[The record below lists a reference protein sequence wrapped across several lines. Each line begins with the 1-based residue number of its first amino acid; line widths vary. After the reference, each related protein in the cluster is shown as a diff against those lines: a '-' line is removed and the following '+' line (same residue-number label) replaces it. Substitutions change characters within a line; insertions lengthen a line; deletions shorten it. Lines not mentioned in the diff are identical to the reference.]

1 VHRRRLAHLD
11 GLRGLA
17 ALFVVLHHVW
27 LTVWPLEYGRAPSG
41 WARATDVFA
50 YGHFAVGVFIVLSG
64 YCLARPDALADGV
77 RGFFR
82 RRARR
87 ILPPYYA
94 ALGLSLLLATTVV
107 SAHTG
112 THWDISV
119 PVTRTGFLANAF
131 LVQDVLA
138 QGQVNHVFWSIA
150 VECQIYLL
158 FPLLLLV
165 LLRRGVA
172 PAIGLGASLAA
183 VLCVVVALVP
193 TVGSVALSGLTPQ
206 YLFLFV
212 LGMAAAHVRAA
223 SVPWSA
229 VACIAAATLVAI
241 VAALGR
247 ARAFAAFP
255 WLDPIVG
262 VATAS
267 LLVALARERPSR
279 ARTLLS
285 ARHVAGLGAMA
296 YSVYLIHAP
305 LVQIAWQAGIQPFE
319 LRGVGAFGLLL
330 LLAVPFV
337 LGCSAAFF
345 RVCERPFL
353 RAQPPGPAPRALP
366 IPALTAAMI
375 TPANVTMPSA
385 RTNVSPKNR

>member
-1 VHRRRLAHLD
+1 MHRRRLAHLD

-27 LTVWPLEYGRAPSG
+27 LTIWPLEYGRSPSG

-77 RGFFR
+77 LGFFR

-94 ALGLSLLLATTVV
+94 ALALSLLLATTVV

-119 PVTRTGFLANAF
+119 PVTRTGVLANTF
-131 LVQDVLA
+131 LVQDVLG

-158 FPLLLLV
+158 FPLLLLL
-165 LLRRGVA
+165 LLRRGVVA
-172 PAIGLGASLAA
+172 AVGVGAALAAALSLA
-183 VLCVVVALVP
+183 VALVP
-193 TVGSVALSGLTPQ
+193 AVGSLQLSGLTPQ

-212 LGMAAAHVRAA
+212 LGMAAARV
-223 SVPWSA
+223 SA
-229 VACIAAATLVAI
+229 PRVSWAVLACVAFSALVSI
-241 VAALGR
+241 VLALGR
-247 ARAFAAFP
+247 ARTFASFS

-267 LLVALARERPSR
+267 LLVTLARERTNR
-279 ARTLLS
+279 ARALLS
-285 ARHVAGLGAMA
+285 HRHVAGLGVMA

-305 LVQIAWQAGIQPFE
+305 LVQLVWQAGVRP
-319 LRGVGAFGLLL
+319 FGLAGPTAFVLL
-330 LLAVPFV
+330 LVLAVPTV
-337 LGCSAAFF
+337 LGCSAVFF
-345 RVCERPFL
+345 RFCERPLL
-353 RAQPPGPAPRALP
+353 RAQPPGEVPRTLP

-375 TPANVTMPSA
+375 TPANVTIPSA
-385 RTNVSPKNR
+385 RTNVSAKNL